1 MADPL
6 VETATDAAEAVE
18 GEMRKL
24 FRLRGITLCDVEI
37 LEAMDKGEE
46 AFVLPPV
53 LQKSGELRKDA
64 KALTLPQ
71 MKALMEHARQT
82 AAALAQE
89 MMDGKTDICPVR
101 DGGQAYCSRCDYQR
115 MPF

>member
-1 MADPL
+1 M
-6 VETATDAAEAVE
+6 
-18 GEMRKL
+18 
-24 FRLRGITLCDVEI
+24 
-37 LEAMDKGEE
+37 
-46 AFVLPPV
+46 LPPV

-89 MMDGKTDICPVR
+89 MMDGKTDICPGTGRRTGLLQPVR
-101 DGGQAYCSRCDYQR
+101 LPERT
-115 MPF
+115 PF